1 MGGHVT
7 ASKKTPAHGTVQR
20 YRLELKDQR
29 EGKGKGPCDRCRRA
43 NNDRAKASR
52 ANATARARRAT
63 MTIVDDVTPNGHIGA
78 DDTGADT
85 SAPPAPEKG
94 PMVTAVELDIA
105 EIEEAMRVPF
115 HRSLEALALASAR
128 EIDDPN
134 TSATA
139 RGSARKQLF
148 EVLRSL
154 RTTKEGDDDSA
165 VDAALKAGGFGL
177 PLVP

>member
-1 MGGHVT
+1 MT
-7 ASKKTPAHGTVQR
+7 APRKPPAHGTVQR
-20 YRLELKDQR
+20 YRLELKDQKA
-29 EGKGKGPCDRCRRA
+29 GKGKGPCDRCKRA
-43 NNDRAKASR
+43 NSERAKASR
-52 ANATARARRAT
+52 SNATARARRAT
-63 MTIVDDVTPNGHIGA
+63 MAIVDDVTPNGHA
-78 DDTGADT
+78 DHDDT
-85 SAPPAPEKG
+85 SADTAAEPAAAKG
-94 PMVTAVELDIA
+94 AMVTAVEQDIA
-105 EIEEAMRVPF
+105 EIDTNMRVPF

-128 EIDDPN
+128 EIDDPT

-165 VDAALKAGGFGL
+165 IDAALKANGFGL

>member
-1 MGGHVT
+1 MT
-7 ASKKTPAHGTVQR
+7 ASKKPPAHGTVQR
-20 YRLELKDQR
+20 YRLELRDQR
-29 EGKGKGPCDRCRRA
+29 EGKGKGPCDRCRKA
-43 NNDRAKASR
+43 NNDRAKTSR

-63 MTIVDDVTPNGHIGA
+63 MTIVGDVTPNGHPGG

-85 SAPPAPEKG
+85 PADAAPAKG
-94 PMVTAVELDIA
+94 AMLTAVELDIA
-105 EIEEAMRVPF
+105 DIEQSMRVPF

-165 VDAALKAGGFGL
+165 IDAALKAGGFGL